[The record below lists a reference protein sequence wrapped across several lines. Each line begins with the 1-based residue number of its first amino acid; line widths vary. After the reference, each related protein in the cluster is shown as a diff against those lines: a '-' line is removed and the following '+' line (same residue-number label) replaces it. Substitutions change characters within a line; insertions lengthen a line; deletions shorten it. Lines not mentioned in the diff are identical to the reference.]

1 MTAELSFPP
10 PTASSLGAERL
21 SELRREIDS
30 VDQRIVAALGERFAI
45 TRHVGVLKRDCD
57 LPPVDPT
64 REDEQRT
71 RLRALAEQAGV
82 DPDFLVLLYGAI
94 TGQAVR
100 EHIAIRDGSPVV
112 MPNLPQEVAI

>member
-1 MTAELSFPP
+1 MTAELSTTL
-10 PTASSLGAERL
+10 PTTSSLGAERL
-21 SELRREIDS
+21 SVLRGEIDNI
-30 VDQRIVAALGERFAI
+30 DQRIVAILGERFAV
-45 TRHVGVLKRDCD
+45 TREVGVLKRDYD

-100 EHIAIRDGSPVV
+100 EHIAIRDGSLVIT
-112 MPNLPQEVAI
+112 PNLPQEVAI